1 MHGLTITPKISVS
14 FNEDYWELYD
24 HRDSH
29 LIASILNRTL
39 EDSVNYG
46 ATEEETRKTMGRIMQ
61 KYSEYGTNDSEPWRL
76 LDRALAE
83 IYRK

>member
-24 HRDSH
+24 HRDAH
-29 LIASILNRTL
+29 LIANILNRTL